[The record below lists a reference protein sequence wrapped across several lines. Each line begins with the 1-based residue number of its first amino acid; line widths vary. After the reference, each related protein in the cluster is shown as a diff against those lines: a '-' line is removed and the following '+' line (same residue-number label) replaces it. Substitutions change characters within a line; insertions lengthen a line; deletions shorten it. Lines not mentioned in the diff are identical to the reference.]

1 LRRYHCA
8 FLFANQSP
16 RHPPGAFRVLADTMP
31 IGIAAF
37 EDRRFN
43 HSRDLYAL
51 LARRHLR
58 QVPHLLPPDA
68 PPEHA
73 SNGRRARIDAHR
85 YEWAIA
91 DSRDDG

>member
-1 LRRYHCA
+1 MA
-8 FLFANQSP
+8 
-16 RHPPGAFRVLADTMP
+16 
-31 IGIAAF
+31 IGSAAF

>member
-1 LRRYHCA
+1 M
-8 FLFANQSP
+8 
-16 RHPPGAFRVLADTMP
+16 ADTMP

-91 DSRDDG
+91 DRRDDG

>member
-1 LRRYHCA
+1 
-8 FLFANQSP
+8 
-16 RHPPGAFRVLADTMP
+16 MP

-73 SNGRRARIDAHR
+73 FTGRRTRVTARDMLR
-85 YEWAIA
+85 AIA

>member
-1 LRRYHCA
+1 
-8 FLFANQSP
+8 
-16 RHPPGAFRVLADTMP
+16 MP

-68 PPEHA
+68 RVAIPQHP
-73 SNGRRARIDAHR
+73 RARINAQSI
-85 YEWAIA
+85 EWAIA
-91 DSRDDG
+91 DSRDDD

>member
-1 LRRYHCA
+1 MA
-8 FLFANQSP
+8 
-16 RHPPGAFRVLADTMP
+16 
-31 IGIAAF
+31 IGSAAF

-68 PPEHA
+68 PPDHA
-73 SNGRRARIDAHR
+73 SNGRRTRVTARDMLR
-85 YEWAIA
+85 AIA
-91 DSRDDG
+91 YSRDDD

>member
-1 LRRYHCA
+1 M
-8 FLFANQSP
+8 
-16 RHPPGAFRVLADTMP
+16 G
-31 IGIAAF
+31 IGTAAF

-73 SNGRRARIDAHR
+73 SNGRRARVTARDMLR
-85 YEWAIA
+85 AIA
-91 DSRDDG
+91 YSRDDG